1 MGALTSNRKRGDECF
16 TLNHTFLSPY
26 PQDLDRRIDS
36 HISKKPRLSSMPQ
49 TPDPAVSSRSTASR
63 IQRYPEPTAKLRR
76 EVHAPCRVVKFGFAA
91 SSNRE
96 SRLRIGEVDE
106 KVGLSNVMGNVL
118 SSQYEKAKNTAIQ
131 ALRYFRKDKEV
142 IDVENERGEDL
153 ASEDSSIEEI
163 EAVEDGREGRSVVS
177 DERSRG
183 AGGAAVPDIQ
193 ELETKNFNRRLWQSS
208 SSGVTELSNVNLKM
222 LDSLTLRETDV
233 ELGVLPHKKWLDSA
247 EKRNSKLRDLSV
259 QIKFLEAQRSSLHAL
274 RPAKKPE
281 EEVPRE
287 PFLPLTQEEEAEV
300 DRALSSIN
308 RRKVLVTHENS
319 NIEITGEILQCLQP
333 TAWLNDEVINVY
345 LELLKEREK
354 REPKKFLKCHFHN
367 TFFYKKLISGRN
379 SYDYKSVRRWT
390 TQRKLGYS
398 LSECDKI
405 FVPIHQEIH
414 WCLAVINKQ
423 DKKFQY
429 LDSLKGMDT
438 RVLKVLARY
447 YVDEVKD
454 KSEKDID
461 LSSWEQEYVEDLPE
475 QKNGYDCGMF
485 MIKYADFYSRGI
497 ELCFN
502 QEHMPYFRLRTA
514 KEILKLKAD

>member
-1 MGALTSNRKRGDECF
+1 MGEKGGLWFQMRGHGGLMGRLF
-16 TLNHTFLSPY
+16 P
-26 PQDLDRRIDS
+26 
-36 HISKKPRLSSMPQ
+36 ISRNWKQ
-49 TPDPAVSSRSTASR
+49 
-63 IQRYPEPTAKLRR
+63 
-76 EVHAPCRVVKFGFAA
+76 
-91 SSNRE
+91 
-96 SRLRIGEVDE
+96 
-106 KVGLSNVMGNVL
+106 
-118 SSQYEKAKNTAIQ
+118 
-131 ALRYFRKDKEV
+131 
-142 IDVENERGEDL
+142 
-153 ASEDSSIEEI
+153 
-163 EAVEDGREGRSVVS
+163 
-177 DERSRG
+177 
-183 AGGAAVPDIQ
+183 
-193 ELETKNFNRRLWQSS
+193 KNFDRRLWQSS

-308 RRKVLVTHENS
+308 RRKVLVTHEIS

-354 REPKKFLKCHFHN
+354 REPKKFLKCHFFN